1 MMIGKEYKFI
11 IILLMIAIAVS
22 EAATDIYIPSLPGL
36 VAYLNSN
43 EQTLSLTLSMG
54 LFGFCVA
61 AFIYGPLSDSLGRK
75 KVIMFGMFIFT
86 LGSFA
91 CSFSQ
96 NAYFLLFA
104 RFIQGLGIATPYVI
118 GIAIVN
124 DLYHEEQFSKI
135 MSNIHMVVSIS
146 PAIAPILGGYID
158 HYFGWQMSFIII
170 GVIGFTLLLGF
181 RFLPET
187 HITKHLTPMSLRNIL
202 FNYRRLISNRM
213 FMNYA
218 LISGI
223 TYAGIWCYISTIPF
237 FLSMLSIKVTAYG
250 YYHAVLVLAC
260 FIGTYINSRNVE
272 RYGVNKMLAGSIFL
286 SAAGAVCLV
295 LVTLLWQQAPKIIC
309 AAMAI
314 YCIGMAG
321 VFANAT
327 TRAMEV
333 FRDIKGSASSAL
345 GCIEC
350 LVPAAFVCILGY
362 FKSDTML
369 APAIA
374 ILIAAC
380 SSLGLYLWLSFDN
393 YRLSVKKIKPQKR
406 QRAA

>member
-1 MMIGKEYKFI
+1 MIGKDYKLI
-11 IILLMIAIAVS
+11 IVLLMIAIAIS

-36 VAYLNSN
+36 VAYFNSN
-43 EQTLSLTLSMG
+43 EQMLSLTLSMG
-54 LFGFCVA
+54 LFGFCFA
-61 AFIYGPLSDSLGRK
+61 AFVYGPLSDSLGRK
-75 KVIMFGMFIFT
+75 KLIMFGMFIFT

-91 CSFSQ
+91 CSVAQ
-96 NAYFLLFA
+96 NVHFLLFA
-104 RFIQGLGIATPYVI
+104 RFVQGLGIATPYVI
-118 GIAIVN
+118 GIAIVK
-124 DLYHEEQFSKI
+124 DLYREEQFSKI
-135 MSNIHMVVSIS
+135 MSKIHMVVAIS

-158 HYFGWQMSFIII
+158 NYFGWQMSFVII
-170 GVIGFTLLLGF
+170 GVIGFILLLSF
-181 RFLPET
+181 RSLPET
-187 HITKHLTPMSLRNIL
+187 HMVNYLPPVSLKNIL
-202 FNYRRLISNRM
+202 LNYRRLVTNRI
-213 FMNYA
+213 FMSYA

-237 FLSMLSIKVTAYG
+237 FLSMLNIKVTEYG

-260 FIGTYINSRNVE
+260 FIGTYVNSRNVE
-272 RYGVNKMLAGSIFL
+272 KFGVNKMLTGSIFL
-286 SAAGAVCLV
+286 SAIGAVCL
-295 LVTLLWQQAPKIIC
+295 LLAALLWQQSPKIIC

-362 FKSDTML
+362 FKSGTML

-374 ILIAAC
+374 VVIAAC
-380 SSLGLYLWLSFDN
+380 SSLGLYLWLNFTN
-393 YRLSVKKIKPQKR
+393 YHLDVDKTNTQKR
-406 QRAA
+406 RRAA